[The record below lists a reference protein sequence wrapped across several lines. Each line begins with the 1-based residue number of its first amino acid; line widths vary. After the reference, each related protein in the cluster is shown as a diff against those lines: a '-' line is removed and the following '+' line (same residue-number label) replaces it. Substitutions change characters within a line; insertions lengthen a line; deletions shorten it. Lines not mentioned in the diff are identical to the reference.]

1 MSQSGQIAD
10 CMEIIFDKLS
20 ITHQT
25 SSATI
30 KALLGCTSQPAL
42 TALLLQFDLSED
54 DFEADEWTR
63 ITNCFAIPISPL
75 GPLNLTSH
83 LTPVESPKL
92 SSSTFVVP
100 EEYLGA
106 STRAGLVASP
116 GTPEFAR
123 VMASFQKAQRQQ
135 SHMAVETN
143 APTLINA
150 HEAKVILFLAAYRQY
165 LLDGGKRGL
174 IELIPLNVRHGLY
187 VAISGFLPIDPT
199 TGIPPKWNDI
209 PEPEL
214 ISLLFQCF
222 GSAFLSDSRPAPS
235 LFYDLRMRPA
245 PFDINKL
252 LDYFAK
258 IAELLDTYITV
269 MATIG
274 FLGQLKEFLK
284 YLQPPAYRQ
293 MLKDLVRQ
301 CTAWHQV
308 WPIAN
313 RLKDNF
319 QIHQQIEIAMLRY
332 PVTYNLPPIVSDSAI
347 SASIQ
352 PPPPSV
358 EMVSNSALVSPT
370 PIKSPTT
377 FTACINCK
385 DLPAYQALKKKHLF
399 KHCTANCLFAKC
411 VKLKSAPHLA
421 TACTLRPLHAAHQ
434 AHQVFAAGTLGLHW
448 DADAYGNVHDYDY
461 EQSDDDDDN

>member
-214 ISLLFQCF
+214 ISLLFQC
-222 GSAFLSDSRPAPS
+222 
-235 LFYDLRMRPA
+235 
-245 PFDINKL
+245 
-252 LDYFAK
+252 
-258 IAELLDTYITV
+258 
-269 MATIG
+269 
-274 FLGQLKEFLK
+274 
-284 YLQPPAYRQ
+284 
-293 MLKDLVRQ
+293 
-301 CTAWHQV
+301 
-308 WPIAN
+308 
-313 RLKDNF
+313 
-319 QIHQQIEIAMLRY
+319 
-332 PVTYNLPPIVSDSAI
+332 
-347 SASIQ
+347 
-352 PPPPSV
+352 
-358 EMVSNSALVSPT
+358 
-370 PIKSPTT
+370 
-377 FTACINCK
+377 
-385 DLPAYQALKKKHLF
+385 
-399 KHCTANCLFAKC
+399 CL
-411 VKLKSAPHLA
+411 
-421 TACTLRPLHAAHQ
+421 
-434 AHQVFAAGTLGLHW
+434 W
-448 DADAYGNVHDYDY
+448 
-461 EQSDDDDDN
+461 

>member
-10 CMEIIFDKLS
+10 CMELIFDKLS

-30 KALLGCTSQPAL
+30 KALFACTSQSAL
-42 TALLLQFDLSED
+42 QALILQFNLSED
-54 DFEADEWTR
+54 DFGADEWTR
-63 ITNCFAIPISPL
+63 LSTCFTIPNSPL

-83 LTPVESPKL
+83 FGPVDPSRL
-92 SSSTFVVP
+92 SSSPFVVP
-100 EEYLGA
+100 DEYMSASARASKVA
-106 STRAGLVASP
+106 ST

-123 VMASFQKAQRQQ
+123 VMASLQKAQRQQ

-143 APTLINA
+143 APTLLNA
-150 HEAKVILFLAAYRQY
+150 HEAKVIIFLAAYRQY

-187 VAISGFLPIDPT
+187 VAISGSLTIDPT

-235 LFYDLRMRPA
+235 LFYDLRMRSA

-252 LDYFAK
+252 IDYFAK

-274 FLGQLKEFLK
+274 FQGQLKEFLK

-301 CTAWHQV
+301 CSAWHQV

-332 PVTYNLPPIVSDSAI
+332 PVTYTLPPVVSESAI
-347 SASIQ
+347 SASI
-352 PPPPSV
+352 PHPPPSV
-358 EMVSNSALVSPT
+358 EMVCNSVLNTSQPPT
-370 PIKSPTT
+370 KSHST
-377 FTACINCK
+377 FTACVNCK
-385 DLPAYQALKKKHLF
+385 DLPAYQALKKKHMF
-399 KHCTANCLFAKC
+399 KHCTANCLFAQC
-411 VKLKSAPHLA
+411 VKLKTAPHLA
-421 TACTLRPLHAAHQ
+421 TTCTLRPLHAARQ
-434 AHQVFAAGTLGLHW
+434 AHHVFAATQPTLNW
-448 DADAYGNVHDYDY
+448 DPEDMHDYDY
-461 EQSDDDDDN
+461 EYQTDDDDDN